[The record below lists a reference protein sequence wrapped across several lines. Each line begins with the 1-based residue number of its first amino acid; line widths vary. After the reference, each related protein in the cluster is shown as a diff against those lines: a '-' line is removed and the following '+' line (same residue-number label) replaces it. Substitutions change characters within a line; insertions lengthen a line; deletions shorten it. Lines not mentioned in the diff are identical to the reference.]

1 MTARAKAGRAGLL
14 VAMMVLGCAVQ
25 AQTSPG
31 ISAEQLR
38 QIDQLNLSR
47 ERIANPLPTTPRV
60 DLRILAPEKSP
71 VPKAVDEL
79 EFTVAGVEVE
89 GATHFS
95 KAEIDGLFAPL
106 LNRKLGLT
114 ALRDAAS
121 ALEQKYREQGFFL
134 VRVFLPP
141 QQVKDG
147 IFKINVIEGRVSQ
160 VFVEGPD
167 EAMNERVAS
176 FARHLSAVR
185 PLDLA
190 GLERVLLI
198 INDLPGVSAAAVLRP
213 GAELGTSDLL
223 LTVSPVGGS
232 QLLTGNN
239 TGSQSTGPYSLN
251 YSLTLQQP
259 LKSPGQLNLS
269 LTGSGVASNG
279 LSGIRSVVTRY
290 AQALGSRGLMLSLG
304 GTLSQSKPGGT
315 LESLQIQS
323 NSVGLAPRL
332 RYAMQRSR
340 ASSVYLDAGL
350 ALNDSKTTLAGA
362 VLTHDRS
369 SVLDLAGAW
378 ALNGWMDGTQS
389 VSLSLARGV
398 HALQSMEGQPPS
410 TPGFNPRFHKVVL
423 GLQRSQALPYQFS
436 LAFTASGQYSKD
448 RLLAGERLAFG
459 GSGIGR
465 GFPSATISGDQGFG
479 GSLELSRPL
488 GLGLDPSIGNLQV
501 YLSTDS
507 ASVRSNPAANIEAT
521 SAHLSSQALGFRFT
535 VLTDAQVDL
544 RMARANQALVSDD
557 PGRRRRL
564 LIEVIKR
571 F

>member
-1 MTARAKAGRAGLL
+1 
-14 VAMMVLGCAVQ
+14 
-25 AQTSPG
+25 
-31 ISAEQLR
+31 
-38 QIDQLNLSR
+38 
-47 ERIANPLPTTPRV
+47 
-60 DLRILAPEKSP
+60 
-71 VPKAVDEL
+71 
-79 EFTVAGVEVE
+79 
-89 GATHFS
+89 
-95 KAEIDGLFAPL
+95 
-106 LNRKLGLT
+106 
-114 ALRDAAS
+114 
-121 ALEQKYREQGFFL
+121 
-134 VRVFLPP
+134 
-141 QQVKDG
+141 
-147 IFKINVIEGRVSQ
+147 
-160 VFVEGPD
+160 
-167 EAMNERVAS
+167 
-176 FARHLSAVR
+176 
-185 PLDLA
+185 
-190 GLERVLLI
+190 
-198 INDLPGVSAAAVLRP
+198 
-213 GAELGTSDLL
+213 
-223 LTVSPVGGS
+223 
-232 QLLTGNN
+232 
-239 TGSQSTGPYSLN
+239 
-251 YSLTLQQP
+251 
-259 LKSPGQLNLS
+259 
-269 LTGSGVASNG
+269 
-279 LSGIRSVVTRY
+279 
-290 AQALGSRGLMLSLG
+290 
-304 GTLSQSKPGGT
+304 
-315 LESLQIQS
+315 
-323 NSVGLAPRL
+323 
-332 RYAMQRSR
+332 MQRSR

-362 VLTHDRS
+362 VLTHDRA

-389 VSLSLARGV
+389 VSLGLARGV

-410 TPGFNPRFHKVVL
+410 TPGFNPRFRKLVL

-448 RLLAGERLAFG
+448 RLLAGERLVFG

-488 GLGLDPSIGNLQV
+488 SLGLDPSIGNLQV

>member
-1 MTARAKAGRAGLL
+1 MTVCAKARRAGLV
-14 VAMMVLGCAVQ
+14 VAAMGLGCAAQ
-25 AQTSPG
+25 AQTPQG

-38 QIDQLNLSR
+38 QIEQINLSR
-47 ERIANPLPTTPRV
+47 ERIPNPLPSTSKM

-79 EFTVAGVEVE
+79 EFIVKRVEVE

-95 KAEIDGLFAPL
+95 KAEIDSLFAPL

-121 ALEQKYREQGFFL
+121 ALEKKYRELGFFL

-147 IFKINVIEGRVSQ
+147 IFKISVIEGRVSQ

-167 EAMNERVAS
+167 EAVNERVAS
-176 FARHLSAVR
+176 FARHLSEIR

-232 QLLTGNN
+232 QLVTGNN
-239 TGSQSTGPYSLN
+239 TGSQTTGPYSLN
-251 YSLTLQQP
+251 YNITLQQP
-259 LKSPGQLNLS
+259 LKSPGQLSLS
-269 LTGSGVASNG
+269 LTGSGRPSNG
-279 LSGIRSVVTRY
+279 FEGIRSIAPRY
-290 AQALGSRGLMLSLG
+290 SQALGSRGLMFSLG
-304 GTLSQSKPGGT
+304 GTLSESKPGGT

-323 NSVGLAPRL
+323 NSVALAPRL
-332 RYAMQRSR
+332 RYALQRSR
-340 ASSVYLDAGL
+340 PSSLYLDAGL
-350 ALNDSKTTLAGA
+350 AANDSKTTLAGA
-362 VLTHDRS
+362 MLTHDRS
-369 SVLDLAGAW
+369 SVVDLVSAW

-389 VSLSLARGV
+389 VSLGVARGV
-398 HALQSMEGQPPS
+398 HALQAIDGQPTS
-410 TPGFNPRFHKVVL
+410 TPGFNPRFRKFVL
-423 GLQRSQALPYQFS
+423 NLQRTQALPRQFS
-436 LAFTASGQYSKD
+436 LAFTASGQYTRD

-465 GFPSATISGDQGFG
+465 GFPSAIISGDQGFG

-488 GLGLDPSIGNLQV
+488 SFGLDPTLSNLQV
-501 YLSTDS
+501 YLSIDS
-507 ASVRSNPAANIEAT
+507 ASVRTNPAENIMAT

-535 VLTDAQVDL
+535 VLTDAQVDMRL
-544 RMARANQALVSDD
+544 AHANQALVSDD
-557 PGRRRRL
+557 PGRRKRVQ
-564 LIEVIKR
+564 IEVIKR